1 MDQNDNSQYLTIT
14 ALTQYLK
21 RKFDVDPYLGH
32 VYLMGEI
39 SNFRPRPN
47 SHQYFS
53 LKDNKAKISAIM
65 FKSAFSKVKFVPEE
79 GMKVLVRGRISLY
92 ETSGTYQIYVESMEP
107 DGLGALYLALEQLKK
122 KLAKQGVFDLPKK
135 EISKFP
141 KRIAVVTSQSGAVIH
156 DIMTTV
162 KRRYPITQL
171 VLFPAQVQGSEA
183 ATTIVKQIKRINEIG
198 NFDTIIIGRGGGS
211 IEDLW
216 PFNEEIV
223 AQAIVSSNIP
233 IISSVGHETDTTI
246 ADMVADLRAAT
257 PTAAAELATP
267 VLRDVLA
274 HLQDLN
280 LRMFNAENKIIQ
292 NYRDQV
298 NNYAQNV
305 FLQHP
310 ERIYEVYLQ
319 KVDSLSRQLRQAFQD
334 IIYSNKQLLYD
345 NENRLVKS
353 SPRDKLHYYDTVVNN
368 LNQEMLTSIRRLI
381 NSKKNSFGS
390 TISALDSLSPLKTLS
405 RGYAIPTN
413 KDNKILKTAKDYN
426 INAEVDLRVVDGTIT
441 LVTKDISEDNNG
453 GK

>member
-1 MDQNDNSQYLTIT
+1 MEQKNNSQYLTVT

-79 GMKVLVRGRISLY
+79 GMKVLVKGRISLY
-92 ETSGTYQIYVESMEP
+92 EPSGSYQIYVDSMEP

-122 KLAKQGVFDLPKK
+122 KLAQQGVFDLPKK
-135 EISKFP
+135 EIPKFP
-141 KRIAVVTSQSGAVIH
+141 KRIAIVTSQSGAVIH

-162 KRRYPITQL
+162 ERRYPIVQL
-171 VLFPAQVQGSEA
+171 VLFPAQVQGDEA
-183 ATTIVKQIKRINEIG
+183 AKTIVSQIKRINEIG

-223 AQAIVSSNIP
+223 AQAIVSSQIP

-267 VLRDVLA
+267 VLRDTLL
-274 HLQDLN
+274 HLQELN
-280 LRMFNAENKIIQ
+280 TRMYNAQSKIIQ

-298 NNYAQNV
+298 DYYAKNGY
-305 FLQHP
+305 LQHP
-310 ERIYEVYLQ
+310 ERIYQVYIQKSDMLSQRLQ
-319 KVDSLSRQLRQAFQD
+319 QSMSERVNAA
-334 IIYSNKQLLYD
+334 KQELYD
-345 NENRLVKS
+345 KENRLVRN
-353 SPRDKLHYYDTVVNN
+353 SPREQIHYFDTTVNN
-368 LNQEMLTSIRRLI
+368 LTQRMLTSVRQII
-381 NSKKNSFGS
+381 NSKKNIFGS
-390 TISALDSLSPLKTLS
+390 KVGALDSLSPLKTLS
-405 RGYAIPTN
+405 RGYAIPTDQN
-413 KDNKILKTAKDYN
+413 NKILKSTSDYQVDK
-426 INAEVDLRVVDGTIT
+426 EVDLKVVDGTVT
-441 LVTKDISEDNNG
+441 LTTKKISEDNNG
-453 GK
+453 

>member
-1 MDQNDNSQYLTIT
+1 MDQKDNSKYLTVT
-14 ALTQYLK
+14 ALSQYLK

-39 SNFRPRPN
+39 SNYRPRPN

-92 ETSGTYQIYVESMEP
+92 EPSGTYQIYVDSMEP

-122 KLAKQGVFDLPKK
+122 KLAQQGIFDLPKK
-135 EISKFP
+135 SIPQFP
-141 KRIAVVTSQSGAVIH
+141 KQIAVVTSQSGAVIH

-162 KRRYPITQL
+162 ERRYPIAQI
-171 VLFPAQVQGSEA
+171 VLFPAQVQGDGA
-183 ATTIVKQIKRINEIG
+183 AKTIVDQLKRINEKG
-198 NFDTIIIGRGGGS
+198 YFDTIIIGRGGGS

-233 IISSVGHETDTTI
+233 VISSVGHETDTTI

-267 VLRDVLA
+267 VLRDVLL

-280 LRMFNAENKIIQ
+280 VRMYNAQNQIIQ
-292 NYRDQV
+292 NYRDRV
-298 NNYAQNV
+298 TNFANNVY
-305 FLQHP
+305 LQHP
-310 ERIYEVYLQ
+310 ERIYDDYRLR
-319 KVDSLSRQLRQAFQD
+319 VDKSSDKLYQTMLGLIHNSKQAM
-334 IIYSNKQLLYD
+334 YD
-345 NENRLVKS
+345 QENRLVKS
-353 SPRDKLHYYDTVVNN
+353 SPRDQLHYYDTTVNN
-368 LNQEMLTSIRRLI
+368 LTQRMLTSVRQLI
-381 NSKKNSFGS
+381 NSKKNTFGS
-390 TISALDSLSPLKTLS
+390 RVAALDSLSPLKTLS

-413 KDNKILKTAKDYN
+413 NNNKILERTSDYK
-426 INAEVDLRVVDGTIT
+426 INDEVNLKVIDGTVT

-453 GK
+453 